1 MHSTI
6 LPTFHSFQVP
16 AADVIVEDRLG
27 EGAFG
32 EVFKGT
38 IKGPLR
44 NPKISAVLK
53 HSIGIPIAIKLLKS
67 EL

>member
-6 LPTFHSFQVP
+6 LPTSHSIQVA
-16 AADVIVEDRLG
+16 AADVIVEEYLG

-38 IKGPLR
+38 IKGPPC